1 MSVVL
6 DNLGLYAEGIRTTV
20 VLTLASFA
28 VALVVGTAV
37 AAARVSPVPPL
48 RAAGALWV
56 EIIRN
61 TPLAVQFVI
70 FFFGFT
76 KIGIQYPAFTSS
88 IIVLGAYTSAFVAET
103 LRSGVNAVA
112 PGQAEAGRA
121 LGLRFSQLLA
131 VVVLPQAFRT
141 VAGPLGSVFIALTK
155 NSSLASL
162 LSVLELTEV
171 ADRLNLETARP
182 IPVFLGAAIGYLLL
196 TLPSGWA
203 FGLIERKV
211 AIRR

>member
-1 MSVVL
+1 MNVVF
-6 DNLGLYAEGIRTTV
+6 DNVGLYADGIRTTV

-48 RAAGALWV
+48 RVAGAVWV
-56 EIIRN
+56 EVIRN
-61 TPLAVQFVI
+61 TPLAVQFII

-76 KIGIQYPAFTSS
+76 KVGIQYPAFTSS
-88 IIVLGAYTSAFVAET
+88 IIVLSTYTSSFVAET
-103 LRSGVNAVA
+103 LRSGVNSVSV
-112 PGQAEAGRA
+112 GQAEAGRS

-131 VVVLPQAFRT
+131 AVVLPQAFRT
-141 VAGPLGSVFIALTK
+141 VVGPLGSVFIALTK
-155 NSSLASL
+155 NSSLASII
-162 LSVLELTEV
+162 SVLELTEV
-171 ADRLNLETARP
+171 ADRLSNATARP
-182 IPVFLGAAIGYLLL
+182 IQVFAGAAIGYLIL

-203 FGLIERKV
+203 FGFIERKV

>member
-1 MSVVL
+1 MGVVL

-28 VALVVGTAV
+28 VALIVGTAV

-56 EIIRN
+56 EVIRN

-103 LRSGVNAVA
+103 LRSGVNSVAV
-112 PGQAEAGRA
+112 GQAEAGRA
-121 LGLRFSQLLA
+121 LGLRFSQLLG
-131 VVVLPQAFRT
+131 VIVLPQAFRT
-141 VAGPLGSVFIALTK
+141 VVGPLGSVFIALTK

-171 ADRLNLETARP
+171 ADRLNTATAQP
-182 IPVFLGAAIGYLLL
+182 IAVFLGAAIGYLLL

-203 FGLIERKV
+203 FGFIERKV

>member
-6 DNLGLYAEGIRTTV
+6 DNLDLYAAGIRTTV

-37 AAARVSPVPPL
+37 AGARVSPVPPL
-48 RAAGALWV
+48 RAAGAIWV
-56 EIIRN
+56 EVIRN

-70 FFFGFT
+70 FYFGFT
-76 KIGIQYPAFTSS
+76 KIGVQYPAFTSS

-103 LRSGVNAVA
+103 LRSGINSVN

-121 LGLRFSQLLA
+121 LGLRFSQLLGA
-131 VVVLPQAFRT
+131 IVLPQAFRT
-141 VAGPLGSVFIALTK
+141 VAAPLGSVFIALTK
-155 NSSLASL
+155 NSSLASII
-162 LSVLELTEV
+162 SVLELTEV
-171 ADRLNLETARP
+171 ADRLNTATARP
-182 IPVFLGAAIGYLLL
+182 VAVFLGAAVGYLIL

-203 FGLIERKV
+203 VGAIERKV
-211 AIRR
+211 AIAR

>member
-1 MSVVL
+1 MNVVL

-48 RAAGALWV
+48 RAAGAFWV
-56 EIIRN
+56 EVIRN

-70 FFFGFT
+70 FYFGFT

-103 LRSGVNAVA
+103 LRSGVNSVAV
-112 PGQAEAGRA
+112 GQAEAGRA
-121 LGLRFSQLLA
+121 LGLRFSQLLG
-131 VVVLPQAFRT
+131 VIVLPQAFRT

-155 NSSLASL
+155 NSALASL

-171 ADRLNLETARP
+171 ADRLNTETARP
-182 IPVFLGAAIGYLLL
+182 IAVFLGAAIGYLIL

-203 FGLIERKV
+203 FGFLERKV

>member
-1 MSVVL
+1 MTVVL

-20 VLTLASFA
+20 VLTLASFT

-37 AAARVSPVPPL
+37 AAARVSRVPPL

-56 EIIRN
+56 EVIRN

-103 LRSGVNAVA
+103 LRSGVNSVA
-112 PGQAEAGRA
+112 TGQAEAGRA

-131 VVVLPQAFRT
+131 VIVLPQAFRT
-141 VAGPLGSVFIALTK
+141 VVGPLGSVFIALTK
-155 NSSLASL
+155 NSSLAGL
-162 LSVLELTEV
+162 ISVLELTEV
-171 ADRLNLETARP
+171 ADRLNTETARP
-182 IPVFLGAAIGYLLL
+182 LAVFAGAAIGYLLL

-203 FGLIERKV
+203 VGQIERRV

>member
-1 MSVVL
+1 MSVVF

-28 VALVVGTAV
+28 VAMVVGTAV

-48 RAAGALWV
+48 RAAGAMWV
-56 EIIRN
+56 EVIRN

-76 KIGIQYPAFTSS
+76 KLGIRYPAFTSS

-103 LRSGVNAVA
+103 LRSGINSVAV
-112 PGQAEAGRA
+112 GQAEAGRA
-121 LGLRFSQLLA
+121 IGLRFSQLFG

-141 VAGPLGSVFIALTK
+141 VAAPLGSVFIALTK

-162 LSVLELTEV
+162 ISVLELTNV
-171 ADRLNLETARP
+171 AGRLTTATARP
-182 IPVFLGAAIGYLLL
+182 VAVYIGAAIGYMIL

-203 FGLIERKV
+203 VGFIERKV
-211 AIRR
+211 AIHR

>member
-1 MSVVL
+1 MRVVF

-56 EIIRN
+56 EVIRN
-61 TPLAVQFVI
+61 TPLAVQFVL

-103 LRSGVNAVA
+103 LRSGVNSVA
-112 PGQAEAGRA
+112 TGQAEAGRA

-155 NSSLASL
+155 NSSLAGL
-162 LSVLELTEV
+162 ISVLELTEV
-171 ADRLNLETARP
+171 ADRLNTETARP
-182 IPVFLGAAIGYLLL
+182 LAIFAGAAVGYLLL

-203 FGLIERKV
+203 FGWIERKV